1 MKKTI
6 IYIGFLLA
14 FAGTAQAQEGLKG
27 EIEVSNVSLSVFGDS
42 LRVQMDMDFS
52 ALHLP
57 SNRSLSLLPSLRM
70 DTAIIRLPEV
80 DVMGRRQ
87 YIQWQRKADRAA
99 MTQVIRRY
107 NSTTQHLHYQTAV
120 PIAERL
126 GLVRL
131 YLDEDSCGCLREV
144 LANRNRLLAEQD
156 FTPAVFVPHFVYVS
170 PQAETR
176 KTRHEKGAA
185 YVDFPVNKTGIYP
198 AYRNNRSELA
208 KIENTINRIKGDAD
222 VSINNITIKG
232 YASPEGSYANNS
244 RLAEAR
250 TRSLVDYLKKEYPLD
265 ASLFQLDYEPEDWEG
280 LRAYVIKGSLP
291 EKDALLGLIDS
302 GLEADAKER
311 RLRTEYPE
319 AYRTLLRDCFPALR
333 HSDYVVAYTVRGFDV
348 EEARKLIWKEPQ
360 KLSLQEMYAVAQT
373 YGTGSK
379 EYNEVF
385 ETAVRLFPDD
395 EAANLNAANSAMQ
408 RNELDRAENYLKRA
422 GDSGE
427 ALIARGILA
436 YMKNDLEKAE
446 SYFRQAQ
453 QRGVKEADNN
463 LDSLL
468 RVKAN
473 KY

>member
-14 FAGTAQAQEGLKG
+14 FVGTAQAQEGLKG

-120 PIAERL
+120 PIAERP

-280 LRAYVIKGSLP
+280 LRAYIAKGSLP

-427 ALIARGILA
+427 ALVARGILA

-453 QRGVKEADNN
+453 QRGVKEADSN

>member
-27 EIEVSNVSLSVFGDS
+27 RITVNDVSLSVAGDS

-57 SNRSLSLLPSLRM
+57 ANRSVSLLPSLRM
-70 DTAIIRLPEV
+70 DTAIVRLPGV

-87 YIQWQRKADRAA
+87 YIQWQRNTGRSA

-107 NSTTQHLHYQTAV
+107 NGTTQHLHYQTAV
-120 PIAERL
+120 PIAERP
-126 GLVRL
+126 GLVQV

-144 LANRNRLLAEQD
+144 LADRNRLLAEQD
-156 FTPAVFVPHFVYVS
+156 FTPAVFTPHFVYVS

-185 YVDFPVNKTGIYP
+185 YVDFPVNKTDIRP
-198 AYRNNRSELA
+198 DYRGNRSELA

-265 ASLFQLDYEPEDWEG
+265 A
-280 LRAYVIKGSLP
+280 
-291 EKDALLGLIDS
+291 ALLDLIDS

-333 HSDYVVAYTVRGFDV
+333 RSDYVVAYTVRGFDV

-427 ALIARGILA
+427 ALVARGILA

-453 QRGVKEADNN
+453 QRGVKEADSN

>member
-14 FAGTAQAQEGLKG
+14 FVGTAQAQEGLKG

-107 NSTTQHLHYQTAV
+107 NSTTQHLHYQTVV

-395 EAANLNAANSAMQ
+395 EAANLNAANAAMQ
-408 RNELDRAENYLKRA
+408 RNDTAGAARYLEKAGEGASAEY
-422 GDSGE
+422 
-427 ALIARGILA
+427 ARGILA
-436 YMKNDLEKAE
+436 ALRGEYDAASVYLQKAK
-446 SYFRQAQ
+446 A
-453 QRGVKEADNN
+453 GGIAEAD
-463 LDSLL
+463 DAL
-468 RVKAN
+468 RQIERMK
-473 KY
+473 K

>member
-14 FAGTAQAQEGLKG
+14 FAGTAQAQEGVKG
-27 EIEVSNVSLSVFGDS
+27 RITVNDVSLSVAGDS

-57 SNRSLSLLPSLRM
+57 ANRSVSLLPSLRM
-70 DTAIIRLPEV
+70 DTAIVRLPGV

-87 YIQWQRKADRAA
+87 YIQWQRNTGRSA

-107 NSTTQHLHYQTAV
+107 NGTTQHLHYQTAV
-120 PIAERL
+120 PIAERP

-144 LANRNRLLAEQD
+144 LADRKRLLAEQD
-156 FTPAVFVPHFVYVS
+156 FTPAVFTPHFVYVN

-185 YVDFPVNKTGIYP
+185 YVDFPVNKTDIRP
-198 AYRNNRSELA
+198 DYRGNRSELA

-280 LRAYVIKGSLP
+280 LRAYIAKGSLP
-291 EKDALLGLIDS
+291 EKDALLSLIDS

-395 EAANLNAANSAMQ
+395 EAANLNAANAAMQ
-408 RNELDRAENYLKRA
+408 RGDTAGAARYLEKAGEGASAEY
-422 GDSGE
+422 
-427 ALIARGILA
+427 ARGILA
-436 YMKNDLEKAE
+436 ALRGEYDAASVYLQKAK
-446 SYFRQAQ
+446 A
-453 QRGVKEADNN
+453 GGIAEAD
-463 LDSLL
+463 DAL
-468 RVKAN
+468 RQIERMK
-473 KY
+473 K

>member
-14 FAGTAQAQEGLKG
+14 FVGTAQAQEGLKG

-57 SNRSLSLLPSLRM
+57 ANRSLSLLPSLRM

-156 FTPAVFVPHFVYVS
+156 FTPAVFTPHFVYVS

-427 ALIARGILA
+427 ALVARGILA

-453 QRGVKEADNN
+453 QRGVKEADSN

>member
-27 EIEVSNVSLSVFGDS
+27 RITVNDVSLSVAGDS

-57 SNRSLSLLPSLRM
+57 ANRSVSLLPSLRM
-70 DTAIIRLPEV
+70 DTAIVRLPGV

-87 YIQWQRKADRAA
+87 YIQWQRNTGRSA

-107 NSTTQHLHYQTAV
+107 NGTTQHLHYQTAV
-120 PIAERL
+120 PIAERP

-144 LANRNRLLAEQD
+144 LADRNRLLAEQD
-156 FTPAVFVPHFVYVS
+156 FTPAVFTPHFVYVS
-170 PQAETR
+170 PQAETL

-185 YVDFPVNKTGIYP
+185 YVDFTVNKTDIRP
-198 AYRNNRSELA
+198 DYRDNRSELA

-265 ASLFQLDYEPEDWEG
+265 ASLFRLDYEPENWEG
-280 LRAYVIKGSLP
+280 LRAYIAKGSLP
-291 EKDALLGLIDS
+291 EKDALLSLIDS

-333 HSDYVVAYTVRGFDV
+333 RSDYVVAYTVRGFDV

-395 EAANLNAANSAMQ
+395 EAANLNAANAAMQ
-408 RNELDRAENYLKRA
+408 RGDTAGAARYLEKAGEEAAAEY
-422 GDSGE
+422 
-427 ALIARGILA
+427 ARGILA
-436 YMKNDLEKAE
+436 ALRGEYDAASVYLQKAK
-446 SYFRQAQ
+446 A
-453 QRGVKEADNN
+453 GGITEAD
-463 LDSLL
+463 DAL
-468 RVKAN
+468 RQIERMK
-473 KY
+473 K

>member
-27 EIEVSNVSLSVFGDS
+27 RITVNDVSLSVAGDS

-57 SNRSLSLLPSLRM
+57 ANRSVSLLPSLRM
-70 DTAIIRLPEV
+70 DTAIVRLPGV

-156 FTPAVFVPHFVYVS
+156 FTPAVFTPHFVYVS

-185 YVDFPVNKTGIYP
+185 YVDFPVNKTDIRP
-198 AYRNNRSELA
+198 DYRGNRSELA

-222 VSINNITIKG
+222 VSINHITIKG

-265 ASLFQLDYEPEDWEG
+265 ASLFRLDYEPEDWEG
-280 LRAYVIKGSLP
+280 LRAYIAKGSLP
-291 EKDALLGLIDS
+291 EKDALLSLIDS

-333 HSDYVVAYTVRGFDV
+333 RSDYVVAYTVRGFDV

-379 EYNEVF
+379 EYNKVF

-395 EAANLNAANSAMQ
+395 EAANLNAANAAMQ
-408 RNELDRAENYLKRA
+408 RNDTAGAARYLEKAGEEAAAEY
-422 GDSGE
+422 
-427 ALIARGILA
+427 ARGILA
-436 YMKNDLEKAE
+436 ALRGEYDAASVYLQKAK
-446 SYFRQAQ
+446 A
-453 QRGVKEADNN
+453 GGIAEAD
-463 LDSLL
+463 DAL
-468 RVKAN
+468 RQIERMK
-473 KY
+473 K

>member
-1 MKKTI
+1 MRMKKTI

-27 EIEVSNVSLSVFGDS
+27 RITVNDVSLSVAGDS

-57 SNRSLSLLPSLRM
+57 ANRSVSLLPSLRM
-70 DTAIIRLPEV
+70 DTAIVRLPGV

-87 YIQWQRKADRAA
+87 YIQWQRNTGRSA

-107 NSTTQHLHYQTAV
+107 NGTTQHLHYQTAV
-120 PIAERL
+120 PIAERP

-144 LANRNRLLAEQD
+144 LADRNRLLAEQD
-156 FTPAVFVPHFVYVS
+156 FTPAVFTPHFIYVS

-185 YVDFPVNKTGIYP
+185 YVDFPVNKTDIRP
-198 AYRNNRSELA
+198 DYRGNRSELA

-222 VSINNITIKG
+222 VSINHITIKG

-265 ASLFQLDYEPEDWEG
+265 ASLFRLDYEPENWEG
-280 LRAYVIKGSLP
+280 LRAYIAKGSLP
-291 EKDALLGLIDS
+291 EKDALLSLIDS

-333 HSDYVVAYTVRGFDV
+333 RSDYVVAYTVRGFDV

-395 EAANLNAANSAMQ
+395 EAANLNAANAAMQ
-408 RNELDRAENYLKRA
+408 RGDTAGAARYLEKAGEGASAEY
-422 GDSGE
+422 
-427 ALIARGILA
+427 ARGILA
-436 YMKNDLEKAE
+436 ALRGEYDAASVYLQKAK
-446 SYFRQAQ
+446 A
-453 QRGVKEADNN
+453 GGIAEAD
-463 LDSLL
+463 DAL
-468 RVKAN
+468 RQIERMK
-473 KY
+473 K

>member
-27 EIEVSNVSLSVFGDS
+27 RITVNDVSLSVAGDS

-57 SNRSLSLLPSLRM
+57 ANRSVSLLPSLRM
-70 DTAIIRLPEV
+70 DTAIVRLPGV

-87 YIQWQRKADRAA
+87 YIQWQRNTGRSA

-107 NSTTQHLHYQTAV
+107 NGTTQHLHYQTAV
-120 PIAERL
+120 PIAERP

-144 LANRNRLLAEQD
+144 LADRNRLLAEQD
-156 FTPAVFVPHFVYVS
+156 FTPAVFTPHFVYVS

-185 YVDFPVNKTGIYP
+185 YVDFPVNKTDIRP
-198 AYRNNRSELA
+198 DYRGNRSELA

-280 LRAYVIKGSLP
+280 LRAYIAKGSLP
-291 EKDALLGLIDS
+291 EKDALLSLIDS

-311 RLRTEYPE
+311 RLRTDYPE
-319 AYRTLLRDCFPALR
+319 VYRTLLHDCFPALR
-333 HSDYVVAYTVRGFDV
+333 HTDYVVEYTVRGFDV
-348 EEARKLIWKEPQ
+348 EEARLLIGKEPQ

-373 YGTGSK
+373 YEVGSE
-379 EYNEVF
+379 EYKEVF

-395 EAANLNAANSAMQ
+395 EVANLNAANAAMQ
-408 RNELDRAENYLKRA
+408 RNDLTGASRYLDKAGKSVQAEY
-422 GDSGE
+422 
-427 ALIARGILA
+427 ARGVLA
-436 YMKNDLEKAE
+436 AIKKEYAAACVHLEKAK
-446 SYFRQAQ
+446 A
-453 QRGVKEADNN
+453 GGMKEADNV
-463 LDSLL
+463 LME
-468 RVKAN
+468 VK
-473 KY
+473 KLM

>member
-27 EIEVSNVSLSVFGDS
+27 RITVNDVSLSVAGDS

-57 SNRSLSLLPSLRM
+57 ANRSVSLLPSLRM
-70 DTAIIRLPEV
+70 DTAIVRLPGV

-87 YIQWQRKADRAA
+87 YIQWQRNTGRSA

-107 NSTTQHLHYQTAV
+107 NGTTQHLHYQTAV
-120 PIAERL
+120 PIAERP
-126 GLVRL
+126 GLVQV

-144 LANRNRLLAEQD
+144 LAGRNRLLAEQD
-156 FTPAVFVPHFVYVS
+156 FTPAVFTPHFIYVS

-185 YVDFPVNKTGIYP
+185 YVDFPVNKTDIRP
-198 AYRNNRSELA
+198 DYRDNRSELA

-222 VSINNITIKG
+222 VSINHITIKG

-265 ASLFQLDYEPEDWEG
+265 ASLFRLDYEPEDWEG
-280 LRAYVIKGSLP
+280 LRAYIAKGSLP
-291 EKDALLGLIDS
+291 EKDALLDLIDS

-333 HSDYVVAYTVRGFDV
+333 HSHYVVAYTVRGFDV

-395 EAANLNAANSAMQ
+395 EAANLNAANAAMQ
-408 RNELDRAENYLKRA
+408 RNDTAGAARYLEKAGEGASAEY
-422 GDSGE
+422 
-427 ALIARGILA
+427 ARGILA
-436 YMKNDLEKAE
+436 ALRGEYDAASVYLQKAK
-446 SYFRQAQ
+446 A
-453 QRGVKEADNN
+453 GGITEAD
-463 LDSLL
+463 DAL
-468 RVKAN
+468 RQIERMK
-473 KY
+473 K

>member
-14 FAGTAQAQEGLKG
+14 FVGTAQAQEGLKG

-280 LRAYVIKGSLP
+280 LRAYIAKGSLP
-291 EKDALLGLIDS
+291 EKDALLSLIDS

-427 ALIARGILA
+427 ALVARGILA

-453 QRGVKEADNN
+453 QRGVKEADSN

>member
-6 IYIGFLLA
+6 IYIGFILA
-14 FAGTAQAQEGLKG
+14 FVGTAQAQEGLKG

-57 SNRSLSLLPSLRM
+57 SNRSVSLLPSLRM
-70 DTAIIRLPEV
+70 DTAIVRLPKV
-80 DVMGRRQ
+80 DIMGRRQ
-87 YIQWQRKADRAA
+87 YIQWQRNADRDA

-107 NSTTQHLHYQTAV
+107 NGTMQHLHYQTAIPV
-120 PIAERL
+120 AEHP
-126 GLVRL
+126 GPVRL

-156 FTPAVFVPHFVYVS
+156 FTPAVFTPHFVYVS

-185 YVDFPVNKTGIYP
+185 YVDFPVNKTDIYP
-198 AYRNNRSELA
+198 AYRGNRSELA

-348 EEARKLIWKEPQ
+348 EEARMLIWKEPQ

-373 YGTGSK
+373 YKTGSK

-427 ALIARGILA
+427 ALVARGILA

-453 QRGVKEADNN
+453 QRGVKEADSN

>member
-87 YIQWQRKADRAA
+87 YIQWQRNTGRSA

-107 NSTTQHLHYQTAV
+107 NGTTQHLHYQTAV
-120 PIAERL
+120 PIAERP

-144 LANRNRLLAEQD
+144 LADRNRLLAEQD
-156 FTPAVFVPHFVYVS
+156 FTPAVFTPHFVYVS

-185 YVDFPVNKTGIYP
+185 YVDFPVNKTDIRP
-198 AYRNNRSELA
+198 DYRGNRSELA

-222 VSINNITIKG
+222 VSINHITIKG

-280 LRAYVIKGSLP
+280 LRAYIAKGSLP
-291 EKDALLGLIDS
+291 EKDALLSLIDS

-395 EAANLNAANSAMQ
+395 EAANLNAANAAMQ
-408 RNELDRAENYLKRA
+408 RGDTAGAARYLEKAGEGASAEY
-422 GDSGE
+422 
-427 ALIARGILA
+427 ARGILA
-436 YMKNDLEKAE
+436 ALKSEYDAASAYLQKAK
-446 SYFRQAQ
+446 A
-453 QRGVKEADNN
+453 GGIAEAD
-463 LDSLL
+463 DAL
-468 RVKAN
+468 RQIERMK
-473 KY
+473 K

>member
-14 FAGTAQAQEGLKG
+14 FAGTAQAQEGVKG
-27 EIEVSNVSLSVFGDS
+27 RITVNDVSLSVAGDS

-57 SNRSLSLLPSLRM
+57 ANRSVSLLPSLRM
-70 DTAIIRLPEV
+70 DTAIVRLPGV

-87 YIQWQRKADRAA
+87 YIQWQRNADRDA

-107 NSTTQHLHYQTAV
+107 NGTTQHLHYQTAV
-120 PIAERL
+120 PIAERP
-126 GLVRL
+126 GLVQV

-144 LANRNRLLAEQD
+144 LADRNRLLAEQD
-156 FTPAVFVPHFVYVS
+156 FTPAVFTPHFVYVS

-185 YVDFPVNKTGIYP
+185 YVDFPVNKTDIRP
-198 AYRNNRSELA
+198 DYRDNRSELA

-222 VSINNITIKG
+222 VSINHITIKG

-280 LRAYVIKGSLP
+280 LRAYIAKGSLP
-291 EKDALLGLIDS
+291 EKDALLSLIDS

-395 EAANLNAANSAMQ
+395 EAANLNAANAAMQ
-408 RNELDRAENYLKRA
+408 RGDTAGAARYLEKAGEEAAAEY
-422 GDSGE
+422 
-427 ALIARGILA
+427 ARGILA
-436 YMKNDLEKAE
+436 ALRGEYDAASVYLQKAK
-446 SYFRQAQ
+446 A
-453 QRGVKEADNN
+453 GGITEAD
-463 LDSLL
+463 DAL
-468 RVKAN
+468 RQIERMK
-473 KY
+473 K

>member
-27 EIEVSNVSLSVFGDS
+27 RITVNDVSLSVAGDS

-57 SNRSLSLLPSLRM
+57 ANRSVSLLPSLRM
-70 DTAIIRLPEV
+70 DTAIVRLPGV

-87 YIQWQRKADRAA
+87 YIQWQRNTGRSA

-107 NSTTQHLHYQTAV
+107 NGTTQHLHYQTAV
-120 PIAERL
+120 PIAERP

-144 LANRNRLLAEQD
+144 LADRNRLLAEQD
-156 FTPAVFVPHFVYVS
+156 FTPAVFTPHFVYVS

-185 YVDFPVNKTGIYP
+185 YVDFPVNKTDIRP
-198 AYRNNRSELA
+198 DYRDNRSELA

-265 ASLFQLDYEPEDWEG
+265 ASLFRLDYEPENWEG
-280 LRAYVIKGSLP
+280 LRAYIAKGSLP
-291 EKDALLGLIDS
+291 EKDALLSLIDS

-333 HSDYVVAYTVRGFDV
+333 RSDYVVAYTVRGFDV

-395 EAANLNAANSAMQ
+395 EAANLNAANAAMQ
-408 RNELDRAENYLKRA
+408 RGDTAGAARYLEKAGEEAAAEY
-422 GDSGE
+422 
-427 ALIARGILA
+427 ARGILA
-436 YMKNDLEKAE
+436 ALRGEYDAASVYLQKAK
-446 SYFRQAQ
+446 A
-453 QRGVKEADNN
+453 GGITEAD
-463 LDSLL
+463 DAL
-468 RVKAN
+468 RQIERMK
-473 KY
+473 K

>member
-57 SNRSLSLLPSLRM
+57 ANRSVSLLPSLRM
-70 DTAIIRLPEV
+70 DTAIVRLPKV
-80 DVMGRRQ
+80 DIMGRRQ
-87 YIQWQRKADRAA
+87 YIQWQRNADRDA

-107 NSTTQHLHYQTAV
+107 NGTMQHLHYQTAIPV
-120 PIAERL
+120 AEHP
-126 GLVRL
+126 GPVRL

-156 FTPAVFVPHFVYVS
+156 FTPAVFTPHFVYVS

-427 ALIARGILA
+427 ALVARGILA

-453 QRGVKEADNN
+453 QRGVKEADSN

>member
-14 FAGTAQAQEGLKG
+14 FVGTAQAQEGLKG

-57 SNRSLSLLPSLRM
+57 ANRSVSLLPSLRM
-70 DTAIIRLPEV
+70 DTAIVRLPGV

-87 YIQWQRKADRAA
+87 YIQWQRNTGRSA

-107 NSTTQHLHYQTAV
+107 NGTTQHLHYQTAV
-120 PIAERL
+120 PIAERS
-126 GLVRL
+126 GLVQV

-144 LANRNRLLAEQD
+144 LADRNRLLAEQD

-222 VSINNITIKG
+222 VSINHITIKG

-348 EEARKLIWKEPQ
+348 EEARMLIWKEPQ

-373 YGTGSK
+373 YKTGSK

-427 ALIARGILA
+427 ALVARGILA

-453 QRGVKEADNN
+453 QRGVKEADSN

>member
-14 FAGTAQAQEGLKG
+14 FVGTAQAQEGLKG

-87 YIQWQRKADRAA
+87 YIQWQRNTGRSA

-107 NSTTQHLHYQTAV
+107 NGTTQHLHYQTAV
-120 PIAERL
+120 PIAERP
-126 GLVRL
+126 GLVQV

-144 LANRNRLLAEQD
+144 LADRNRLLAEQD
-156 FTPAVFVPHFVYVS
+156 FTPAVFTPHFVYVS

-185 YVDFPVNKTGIYP
+185 YVDFPVNKTDIRP
-198 AYRNNRSELA
+198 DYRGNRSELA

-265 ASLFQLDYEPEDWEG
+265 ASLFRLDYEPEDWEG
-280 LRAYVIKGSLP
+280 LRAYIAKGSLP
-291 EKDALLGLIDS
+291 EKDALLSLIDS

-395 EAANLNAANSAMQ
+395 EAANLNAANAAMQ
-408 RNELDRAENYLKRA
+408 RGDTAGAARYLEKAGEGASAEY
-422 GDSGE
+422 
-427 ALIARGILA
+427 ARGILA
-436 YMKNDLEKAE
+436 ALKSEYDAASAYLQKAK
-446 SYFRQAQ
+446 A
-453 QRGVKEADNN
+453 GGIAEAD
-463 LDSLL
+463 DAL
-468 RVKAN
+468 RQIERMK
-473 KY
+473 K

>member
-1 MKKTI
+1 MSERH
-6 IYIGFLLA
+6 
-14 FAGTAQAQEGLKG
+14 QAQEGLKG

-373 YGTGSK
+373 YKTGSK

-427 ALIARGILA
+427 ALIAVA
-436 YMKNDLEKAE
+436 YWLT
-446 SYFRQAQ
+446 
-453 QRGVKEADNN
+453 
-463 LDSLL
+463 
-468 RVKAN
+468 
-473 KY
+473 

>member
-1 MKKTI
+1 M
-6 IYIGFLLA
+6 
-14 FAGTAQAQEGLKG
+14 
-27 EIEVSNVSLSVFGDS
+27 SVFGDS

-107 NSTTQHLHYQTAV
+107 NGTTQHLHYQTAV

-348 EEARKLIWKEPQ
+348 EEARMLIWKEPQ

-373 YGTGSK
+373 YKTGSK

-427 ALIARGILA
+427 ALVARGILA

-453 QRGVKEADNN
+453 QRGVKEADSN

>member
-14 FAGTAQAQEGLKG
+14 FAGAARAQEGLKG
-27 EIEVSNVSLSVFGDS
+27 EVSVSNVNLSLSGDS

-57 SNRSLSLLPSLRM
+57 ANRSVSLLPSLRM
-70 DTAIIRLPEV
+70 DAAIIRLPGV

-87 YIQWQRKADRAA
+87 YIHWQRNTDRSTAV
-99 MTQVIRRY
+99 QVIRRY
-107 NSTTQHLHYQTAV
+107 NGMTQHLHYQTAV
-120 PIAERL
+120 PITERP
-126 GLVRL
+126 GVVHL
-131 YLDEDSCGCLREV
+131 YLDEDSCGCRREV
-144 LANRNRLLAEQD
+144 LADRNRLLAEQD
-156 FTPAVFVPHFVYVS
+156 FTPAVFTPHFVYIS

-185 YVDFPVNKTGIYP
+185 YVDFPVNKTDIRP
-198 AYRNNRSELA
+198 DYRNNRPELA
-208 KIENTINRIKGDAD
+208 KIESTINRIKGDAD
-222 VSINNITIKG
+222 VSINRITIKG
-232 YASPEGSYANNS
+232 YASPEGPYANNR

-265 ASLFQLDYEPEDWEG
+265 GDLFALDYEAEDWEG
-280 LRAYVIKGSLP
+280 LRRYIDESGMK
-291 EKDALLGLIDS
+291 EREALLELVDS
-302 GLEADAKER
+302 DMNADAKER

-333 HSDYVVAYTVRGFDV
+333 HSDYVVEYTVRGFDV

-373 YGTGSK
+373 YETGSK

-395 EAANLNAANSAMQ
+395 EAANLNAANAAMQ
-408 RNELDRAENYLKRA
+408 RNDTMGAARYLEKA
-422 GDSGE
+422 GHSASADY
-427 ALIARGILA
+427 ARGILA
-436 YMKNDLEKAE
+436 ALKGEYDTASAYMQKAKAGGIAEANDALNQMERMK
-446 SYFRQAQ
+446 
-453 QRGVKEADNN
+453 K
-463 LDSLL
+463 
-468 RVKAN
+468 
-473 KY
+473 

>member
-14 FAGTAQAQEGLKG
+14 FVGTAQAQEGLKG

-280 LRAYVIKGSLP
+280 LRAYVIKGILP

-373 YGTGSK
+373 YKTGSK

-453 QRGVKEADNN
+453 QRGVKEADSN

>member
-14 FAGTAQAQEGLKG
+14 FVGTAQAQEGLKG

-265 ASLFQLDYEPEDWEG
+265 SSLFQLDYEPEDWEG
-280 LRAYVIKGSLP
+280 LRAYVIRVVCPKGCVT
-291 EKDALLGLIDS
+291 
-302 GLEADAKER
+302 
-311 RLRTEYPE
+311 RLDRQRFGSRCQRTPF
-319 AYRTLLRDCFPALR
+319 AHGISRSIP
-333 HSDYVVAYTVRGFDV
+333 HVA
-348 EEARKLIWKEPQ
+348 A
-360 KLSLQEMYAVAQT
+360 
-373 YGTGSK
+373 
-379 EYNEVF
+379 
-385 ETAVRLFPDD
+385 RLFPGFASFRLCSGVYRTRFRCGGSP
-395 EAANLNAANSAMQ
+395 EA
-408 RNELDRAENYLKRA
+408 
-422 GDSGE
+422 
-427 ALIARGILA
+427 
-436 YMKNDLEKAE
+436 DLERAAKA
-446 SYFRQAQ
+446 FAARDVCRGADLRNRQQ
-453 QRGVKEADNN
+453 GIQ
-463 LDSLL
+463 
-468 RVKAN
+468 
-473 KY
+473 

>member
-14 FAGTAQAQEGLKG
+14 FVGTAQAQEGLKG

-70 DTAIIRLPEV
+70 DTAIVRLPKV
-80 DVMGRRQ
+80 DIMGRRQ
-87 YIQWQRKADRAA
+87 YIQWQRNTGRSA

-107 NSTTQHLHYQTAV
+107 NGTTQHLHYQTAV
-120 PIAERL
+120 PIAERP

-144 LANRNRLLAEQD
+144 LADRNRLLAEQD
-156 FTPAVFVPHFVYVS
+156 FTPAVFTPHFVYVS

-185 YVDFPVNKTGIYP
+185 YVDFPVNKTDIYP
-198 AYRNNRSELA
+198 AYRGNRSELA

-222 VSINNITIKG
+222 VSINHITIKG

-348 EEARKLIWKEPQ
+348 EEARMLIWKEPQ

-373 YGTGSK
+373 YKTGSK

-427 ALIARGILA
+427 ALVARGILA

-453 QRGVKEADNN
+453 QRGVKEADSN

>member
-14 FAGTAQAQEGLKG
+14 FVGTAQAQEGLKG

-144 LANRNRLLAEQD
+144 LAGRNRLLAEQD
-156 FTPAVFVPHFVYVS
+156 FTPAVFTPHFVYVS

-265 ASLFQLDYEPEDWEG
+265 ASLFRLDYEPEDWEG
-280 LRAYVIKGSLP
+280 LRAYIAKGSLP
-291 EKDALLGLIDS
+291 EKDALLSLIDS

-427 ALIARGILA
+427 ALVARGILA

-446 SYFRQAQ
+446 NYFRQAQ
-453 QRGVKEADNN
+453 QRGVKEADSN

>member
-14 FAGTAQAQEGLKG
+14 FVGTAQAQEGLKG

-144 LANRNRLLAEQD
+144 LAGRNRLLAEQD
-156 FTPAVFVPHFVYVS
+156 FTPAVFTPHFVYVS

-265 ASLFQLDYEPEDWEG
+265 ASLFRLDYEPEDWEG
-280 LRAYVIKGSLP
+280 LRAYIAKGSLP
-291 EKDALLGLIDS
+291 EKDALLSLIDS

-453 QRGVKEADNN
+453 QRGVKEADSN

>member
-1 MKKTI
+1 MRMKKTI

-27 EIEVSNVSLSVFGDS
+27 RITVNDVSLSVAGDS

-57 SNRSLSLLPSLRM
+57 ANRSVSLLPSLRM
-70 DTAIIRLPEV
+70 DTAIVRLPGV

-87 YIQWQRKADRAA
+87 YIQWQRNTGRSA

-107 NSTTQHLHYQTAV
+107 NGTTQHLHYQTAV
-120 PIAERL
+120 PIAERP

-144 LANRNRLLAEQD
+144 LADRNRLLAEQD
-156 FTPAVFVPHFVYVS
+156 FTPAVFTPHFVYVS

-185 YVDFPVNKTGIYP
+185 YVDFPVNKTDIRP
-198 AYRNNRSELA
+198 DYRGNRSELA

-222 VSINNITIKG
+222 VSINHITIKG
-232 YASPEGSYANNS
+232 YASPEGAYANNS

-265 ASLFQLDYEPEDWEG
+265 ASLFQLDYEPENWEG
-280 LRAYVIKGSLP
+280 LRAYIAKGSLP
-291 EKDALLGLIDS
+291 EKDALLDLIDS

-333 HSDYVVAYTVRGFDV
+333 RSDYVVAYTVRGFDV

-408 RNELDRAENYLKRA
+408 RNDTAGAARYLEKAGEGASAEY
-422 GDSGE
+422 
-427 ALIARGILA
+427 ARGILA
-436 YMKNDLEKAE
+436 ALRGEYDAASVYLQKAK
-446 SYFRQAQ
+446 A
-453 QRGVKEADNN
+453 GGITEAD
-463 LDSLL
+463 DAL
-468 RVKAN
+468 RQIERMK
-473 KY
+473 K

>member
-1 MKKTI
+1 MRMKKTI

-27 EIEVSNVSLSVFGDS
+27 RITVNDVSLSVAGDS

-57 SNRSLSLLPSLRM
+57 ANRSVSLLPSLRM
-70 DTAIIRLPEV
+70 DTAIVRLPGI

-87 YIQWQRKADRAA
+87 YIQWQRDTGRSA

-107 NSTTQHLHYQTAV
+107 NGTTQHLHYQTAV
-120 PIAERL
+120 PIAERP
-126 GLVRL
+126 GLVQV

-144 LANRNRLLAEQD
+144 LADRNRLLAEQD
-156 FTPAVFVPHFVYVS
+156 FTPAVFTPHFVYVS

-185 YVDFPVNKTGIYP
+185 YVDFPVNKTDIRP
-198 AYRNNRSELA
+198 DYRGNRSELA

-291 EKDALLGLIDS
+291 EKDALLSLIDS

-395 EAANLNAANSAMQ
+395 EAANLNAANAAMQ
-408 RNELDRAENYLKRA
+408 RGDTAGAARYLEKAGEGASAEY
-422 GDSGE
+422 
-427 ALIARGILA
+427 ARGILA
-436 YMKNDLEKAE
+436 ALKSEYDAASAYLQKAK
-446 SYFRQAQ
+446 A
-453 QRGVKEADNN
+453 GGIAEAD
-463 LDSLL
+463 DAL
-468 RVKAN
+468 RQIERMK
-473 KY
+473 K

>member
-27 EIEVSNVSLSVFGDS
+27 RITVNDVSLSVAGDS

-57 SNRSLSLLPSLRM
+57 ANRSVSLLPSLRM
-70 DTAIIRLPEV
+70 DTAIVRLPGV

-87 YIQWQRKADRAA
+87 YIQWQRNTGRSA

-107 NSTTQHLHYQTAV
+107 NGTTQHLHYQTAV
-120 PIAERL
+120 PIAERP
-126 GLVRL
+126 GLVQV

-348 EEARKLIWKEPQ
+348 EEARMLIWKEPQ

-373 YGTGSK
+373 YKTGSK

-395 EAANLNAANSAMQ
+395 EAANLNAANAAMQ
-408 RNELDRAENYLKRA
+408 RNDTAGAARYLEKAGEGASAEY
-422 GDSGE
+422 
-427 ALIARGILA
+427 ARGILA
-436 YMKNDLEKAE
+436 ALRGEYDAASVYLQKAK
-446 SYFRQAQ
+446 A
-453 QRGVKEADNN
+453 GGIAEAD
-463 LDSLL
+463 DAL
-468 RVKAN
+468 RQIERMK
-473 KY
+473 K

>member
-14 FAGTAQAQEGLKG
+14 FVGTAQAQEGLKG

-70 DTAIIRLPEV
+70 DTAIVRLPEV

-156 FTPAVFVPHFVYVS
+156 FTPAVFTPHFVYVS

-280 LRAYVIKGSLP
+280 LRAYIAKGSLP
-291 EKDALLGLIDS
+291 EKDALLSLIDS

-427 ALIARGILA
+427 ALVARGILA

-453 QRGVKEADNN
+453 QRGVKEADSN

>member
-14 FAGTAQAQEGLKG
+14 FVGTAQAQEGLKG

-156 FTPAVFVPHFVYVS
+156 FTPAVFTPHFVYVS

-373 YGTGSK
+373 YKTGSK

-427 ALIARGILA
+427 ALVARGILA

-453 QRGVKEADNN
+453 QRGVKEADSN

>member
-14 FAGTAQAQEGLKG
+14 FVGTAQAQEGLKG

-57 SNRSLSLLPSLRM
+57 ANRSLSLLPSLRM

-395 EAANLNAANSAMQ
+395 EAANLNAANAAMQ
-408 RNELDRAENYLKRA
+408 RNDTAGAARYLEKAGEGASAEY
-422 GDSGE
+422 
-427 ALIARGILA
+427 ARGILA
-436 YMKNDLEKAE
+436 ALRGEYDAASVYLQKAK
-446 SYFRQAQ
+446 A
-453 QRGVKEADNN
+453 GGIAEAD
-463 LDSLL
+463 DAL
-468 RVKAN
+468 RQIERMK
-473 KY
+473 K